1 MELIGDIA
9 ERVRIEIYR
18 EFAKSG
24 LEILR
29 SELAAKTN
37 LQPNIVDK
45 AYKHLATERHIV
57 LDENGKITMAHPFA
71 TVNLGFS
78 VMGKKTLWFGGCAWD
93 SFALPHLLNESDPS
107 VLVATTCPSCAK
119 AHAWTVNN
127 KEPPAGEQIAHF
139 MVPVNHTWDDVV
151 HTCSN
156 QRVFCNQQ
164 CVTHWLNR
172 TGNSFGYCM
181 NLTTL
186 WNLAKNWYSG
196 RLGTPY
202 KRREP
207 SQAAEYFKSVG
218 LKGPF
223 WGS

>member
-1 MELIGDIA
+1 MEPIGVIA
-9 ERVRIEIYR
+9 ERVRIEIYH

-24 LEILR
+24 VEISR
-29 SELAAKTN
+29 CELAAKTN
-37 LQPNIVDK
+37 LQLNLIDR
-45 AYKHLATERHIV
+45 AYKHLAIERHIV
-57 LDENGKITMAHPFA
+57 LDENGKVIMAHPFA

-78 VMGKKTLWFGGCAWD
+78 V
-93 SFALPHLLNESDPS
+93 
-107 VLVATTCPSCAK
+107 
-119 AHAWTVNN
+119 
-127 KEPPAGEQIAHF
+127 
-139 MVPVNHTWDDVV
+139 PVSHTWDDVV

-156 QRVFCNQQ
+156 QRIFCNQQ
-164 CVTHWLNR
+164 CITQWLNR
-172 TGNSFGYCM
+172 TGNSLGYCM

-196 RLGTPY
+196 RLDTPY

-207 SQAAEYFKSVG
+207 NQAAEYFKSVG